1 MIQIHGITS
10 PGDSAHG
17 TPEKDA
23 ALAVV
28 SEVAQDIDPVVE
40 KRVLRKID
48 LYLMPAMLIGQLRNG
63 YHLQDAAYD
72 SLANLEHR
80 LWHGVL

>member
-10 PGDSAHG
+10 TGDFPHV

-23 ALAVV
+23 ALEVV
-28 SEVAQDIDPVVE
+28 SEIAQEIDPIVE
-40 KRVLRKID
+40 KRVIRKID

-63 YHLQDAAYD
+63 YHLQGAAYD
-72 SLANLEHR
+72 RQL
-80 LWHGVL
+80 G

>member
-10 PGDSAHG
+10 PGDSPHV

-28 SEVAQDIDPVVE
+28 SEIAQEIDPIVE
-40 KRVLRKID
+40 KRVIRKID

-72 SLANLEHR
+72 RQL
-80 LWHGVL
+80 G

>member
-10 PGDSAHG
+10 LGDSPHV

-28 SEVAQDIDPVVE
+28 SEVAQEIDPVME
-40 KRVLRKID
+40 NRVLRKID
-48 LYLMPAMLIGQLRNG
+48 LYLMPAMFIGQFQNG
-63 YHLQDAAYD
+63 YRLQDAA
-72 SLANLEHR
+72 
-80 LWHGVL
+80 